1 MSRMQIGNWIYATGD
16 NKEAAPANGVPVN
29 PVKIGLFMFTAFCA
43 TMFAA
48 C

>member
-1 MSRMQIGNWIYATGD
+1 MQIGNWIYATGD